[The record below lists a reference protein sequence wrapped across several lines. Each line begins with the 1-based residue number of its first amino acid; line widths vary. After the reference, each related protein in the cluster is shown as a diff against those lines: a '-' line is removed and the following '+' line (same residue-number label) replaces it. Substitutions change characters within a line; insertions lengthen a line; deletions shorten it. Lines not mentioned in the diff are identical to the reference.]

1 MKKGYF
7 SWGVLGFKKKEIFVS
22 LILFITSGIFFRWLG
37 SIAWRRPTKSLKDR
51 VMILSPEINELTIQE
66 FRMDMEIL
74 ENRIDNLNNDFLINN
89 KGLMENT
96 EKFRGINKVY
106 LELRLRLNHI
116 IKELENKKNDKHK
129 TDKIDEYE
137 KSMVKMKDSL
147 DLLSE
152 ELKRE
157 TDESQAGTLHM
168 LTLVETIFLP
178 LGVLTGYFGMNFSSM
193 GGHVGNDHIPAPGL
207 LGMRYG
213 QGFVWAIMLVCV
225 VVILYGF
232 GYTGFESF
240 DIRESQKCNDTKK
253 EIVPFNV
260 TSEDLRKLNMDDG
273 SNIPSIFELPYNSV
287 NFYRYS

>member
-1 MKKGYF
+1 MVKKGYF
-7 SWGVLGFKKKEIFVS
+7 SWGVLGFTKKEIFVG

-37 SIAWRRPTKSLKDR
+37 SIVWRKPSKLLNDR
-51 VMILSPEINELTIQE
+51 VMILSPDINELTIQE

-74 ENRIDNLNNDFLINN
+74 ETRIDNLNNDFLINN

-129 TDKIDEYE
+129 TDKIEEYE
-137 KSMVKMKDSL
+137 KLMTKMKDSL

-193 GGHVGNDHIPAPGL
+193 GGHVGDDHNPAPGV

-225 VVILYGF
+225 VMILYAF
-232 GYTGFESF
+232 GYTDFEPF
-240 DIRESQKCNDTKK
+240 DISHKCNDTKK

-273 SNIPSIFELPYNSV
+273 SNIPSIFELPYDTI